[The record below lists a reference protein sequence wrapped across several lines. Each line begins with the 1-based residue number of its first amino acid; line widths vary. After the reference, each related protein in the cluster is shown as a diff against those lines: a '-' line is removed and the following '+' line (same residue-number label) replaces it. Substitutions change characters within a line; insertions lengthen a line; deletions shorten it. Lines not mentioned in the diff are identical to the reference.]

1 MGRCG
6 NGASL
11 EDISRCSK
19 GSVENYTN
27 QCFTAIEL
35 TSAEKEVEKKWM
47 DEHLGFRGKWREGW
61 VMYDGT
67 IVVLY
72 KKPGLNIGNVP
83 SNLCIADYSHGMTG
97 SAHDAAAFEHT
108 TAAKYPNWFFADDE
122 FAWADSAYGVNSRT
136 IPVHK
141 QPASLDPANAL
152 FNKIV
157 AHLRVHSEHCMGALK
172 GRFQCLRG
180 LHLTI
185 NSKREHNM
193 ACRWIT
199 IAMIMAKLKK
209 RRIMVKFMNH

>member
-1 MGRCG
+1 
-6 NGASL
+6 
-11 EDISRCSK
+11 
-19 GSVENYTN
+19 
-27 QCFTAIEL
+27 
-35 TSAEKEVEKKWM
+35 
-47 DEHLGFRGKWREGW
+47 
-61 VMYDGT
+61 
-67 IVVLY
+67 
-72 KKPGLNIGNVP
+72 
-83 SNLCIADYSHGMTG
+83 MTG

-141 QPASLDPANAL
+141 QPASLDPTNAL

-157 AHLRVHSEHCMGALK
+157 AHLHVHSEHCMGALK
-172 GRFQCLRG
+172 GQFQCLHG

-199 IAMIMAKLKK
+199 IAIIFHNLIIDVEGQTFAAYFAQDHGQAEEEEDRGQVHEPLGAIQNSEAKQVELVAELMAFQE
-209 RRIMVKFMNH
+209 M